1 MKQVILL
8 FFMLSALCEAMA
20 QDTLKPLLRKE
31 VFDFQ
36 VGDVFQYEHITQD
49 FWVGGKKFYT
59 YSQVKTL
66 SKKIVKDTIFYE
78 NEVTEKDLDGNIE
91 TYVAQDTILH
101 KDSSIFYGLPS
112 YIPVG
117 KEDEFLNQNRIYN
130 DAFKHYSEDSIMC
143 ENWISQKEGL
153 GGILAYLSRFKKG
166 LGRVYWK
173 HNNYADPIDHRG
185 EIYTANIVYYK
196 KLDKTYGKLV
206 DFITALDE
214 KQQEANLIVYPN
226 PVSDVLNIKGLE
238 VENNDVFYSIYDIY
252 GKIIKQGNILLNAL
266 IELTYIS
273 KGLYFIQLFNQKT
286 NQPLLTQSV
295 IIQ

>member
-1 MKQVILL
+1 MKRLL
-8 FFMLSALCEAMA
+8 CCFVVLCAAFVGKA

-36 VGDVFQYEHITQD
+36 IGDVFQYEHIEEN

-66 SKKIVKDTIFYE
+66 SKKIIKDTIFYE
-78 NEVTEKDLDGNIE
+78 NEVTEKDLDGNVE
-91 TYVAQDTILH
+91 TYFARDTILH

-117 KEDEFLNQNRIYN
+117 KEDKFFDQNTIYN

-166 LGRVYWK
+166 LGRVYWNF
-173 HNNYADPIDHRG
+173 NNYADPIDHRG
-185 EIYTANIVYYK
+185 KIYTTNIVYYEK
-196 KLDKTYGKLV
+196 TNKTYGTQV
-206 DFITALDE
+206 DFITALNDKFNE
-214 KQQEANLIVYPN
+214 FEISIYPN
-226 PVSDVLNIKGLE
+226 PASEILHISGLE
-238 VENNDVFYSIYDIY
+238 DDSHDVYYEIYDIH
-252 GKIIKQGNILLNAL
+252 GKKIKQENMPFNTNIDVAYLP
-266 IELTYIS
+266 
-273 KGLYFIQLFNQKT
+273 KGLYIIHLFNQK
-286 NQPLLTQSV
+286 NKLPLLQQK
-295 IIQ
+295 IIIH

>member
-1 MKQVILL
+1 MKRLL
-8 FFMLSALCEAMA
+8 CCFLVLGAACVVKA

-36 VGDVFQYEHITQD
+36 VGNVFQYEHIEES

-66 SKKIVKDTIFYE
+66 SKKIIKDTIFYE

-91 TYVAQDTILH
+91 TYIAQDTVLH
-101 KDSSIFYGLPS
+101 KDSSIFYGLPN
-112 YIPVG
+112 YIPAG

-143 ENWISQKEGL
+143 ENWIRQKEGL

-196 KLDKTYGKLV
+196 KENKTYGKPI
-206 DFITALDE
+206 DFITVLNDKFNE
-214 KQQEANLIVYPN
+214 FEISIYPN
-226 PVSDVLNIKGLE
+226 PAFDVLHVRGLE
-238 VENNDVFYSIYDIY
+238 AYNNDVYYEIYDIY
-252 GKIIKQGNILLNAL
+252 GKKVRQENRLSDTKIDMLNIP
-266 IELTYIS
+266 
-273 KGLYFIQLFNQKT
+273 KGLYIIHLLDPKDKL
-286 NQPLLTQSV
+286 PLLQQK
-295 IIQ
+295 IIIH